1 MLIRNYSY
9 ITQLCGH
16 NHSGT
21 TNPIKFIQP
30 HVMRGYFTKA
40 QTDDNIEQIKRDSF
54 PSGTNIP
61 YSIVMGDK
69 GGLLSATTTTNGSG
83 SVSSGLSMGI
93 NILADLDGTG
103 TITSAQLS
111 LITSLAAGLTGSG
124 TITTASLVGI
134 VSLSASLSG
143 TGSLTAG
150 LNVIA
155 YMNSV
160 LVGTSSVTAGL
171 RGTLSMS
178 ADIYVNQS
186 QATVTQIVDGVWN
199 ALTADYN
206 ASGTMGEAM
215 GNAGAGGDPW
225 STALPGAYA
234 AGTAGYI
241 IGNNVVPTVN
251 QIAIAV
257 WDELQAGHITEDTY
271 GKIVS
276 DLEVLSRQIKS
287 LTAAQL

>member
-1 MLIRNYSY
+1 MLLRNYSY
-9 ITQLCGH
+9 VSFICGH
-16 NHSGT
+16 NHSGVT
-21 TNPIKFIQP
+21 SPVNFIQP
-30 HVMRGYFTKA
+30 HVMRGYFGKA

-54 PSGTNIP
+54 PTGTNPP
-61 YSIVMGDK
+61 YTLMMGNK
-69 GGLLSATTTTNGSG
+69 GALLSSTTTINGIAS
-83 SVSSGLSMGI
+83 STSGLSMGI
-93 NILADLDGTG
+93 NIESALTGTG
-103 TITSAQLS
+103 TISAANLS
-111 LITSLAAGLTGSG
+111 LITQLVASLSGSG
-124 TITTASLVGI
+124 TITAAALVGI
-134 VSLSASLSG
+134 VSLGASLSG

-155 YMNSV
+155 YMSSV
-160 LVGTSSVTAGL
+160 LAGTSSVTAAL
-171 RGTLSMS
+171 RGTLSME

-186 QATVTQIVDGVWN
+186 QETVNQIVDGVWN

-225 STALPGAYA
+225 STLLPGAYA

-241 IGNNVVPTVN
+241 IGNNVSPTVSA
-251 QIAIAV
+251 IAVAV

-276 DLEVLSRQIKS
+276 DLEILAKQIKS